1 MKLDLSSDK
10 SRHHNHRHSNSHNYR
25 SHQSIST
32 STSSSS
38 TNLPQSKSSKT
49 KLSVKSSLST
59 SSPTAASASG
69 TAINTV
75 NITTA
80 SNKPKR
86 KCQVMCIACN
96 KTSTASLHS
105 HSSLHSIASSS
116 DLELAS
122 TGISS
127 CSIASTGASS
137 DSSMNRNADT
147 ERIEFD
153 ADADAQTLI
162 TNSSSTSGPDKSPNC
177 TSTDT
182 GKDRTIRSKRRVRFA
197 PQYGSSAVQTH
208 VLNLDCGELDN
219 TSKYSVK
226 TDIIDIIKPASS
238 MNDHERSQCFWQL
251 KDYEYFRGTAQII
264 ASEVLKVTNSQPPS
278 SHSYNAVLTRAYDL
292 CAVISE
298 SSFSESKSSSSKS
311 TTSCNDDPM
320 VIPPHLFAAL
330 THWVKAGHSRRG
342 LEKFCVTSH
351 MQSRPMAKAATV
363 QAVLLAQELLRT
375 HHPQSKEKCNQNS
388 NKNVTK
394 FHIGESKFP
403 LDLPQDEILRLVSER
418 FSKTSRYFGTAIG
431 HADAAAVGNYQHCEL

>member
-1 MKLDLSSDK
+1 MKLDLSSHK
-10 SRHHNHRHSNSHNYR
+10 SRNHNRHNNSHNYH

-32 STSSSS
+32 STTSFS
-38 TNLPQSKSSKT
+38 TSKPQAKSSKT
-49 KLSVKSSLST
+49 KLSVKSSSST
-59 SSPTAASASG
+59 SSPAAAVSDTAY
-69 TAINTV
+69 NTV
-75 NITTA
+75 NITAA

-116 DLELAS
+116 DLEVAS
-122 TGISS
+122 AGTTS
-127 CSIASTGASS
+127 CSIASTGTSS
-137 DSSMNRNADT
+137 DVSMNRSADA
-147 ERIEFD
+147 ERIEC
-153 ADADAQTLI
+153 DADAQTLI
-162 TNSSSTSGPDKSPNC
+162 TNSSSTSGPDKS
-177 TSTDT
+177 TSSSSTDT
-182 GKDRTIRSKRRVRFA
+182 GKDRTSRSKRRVRFA

-208 VLNLDCGELDN
+208 VLNLDCDEVDH

-264 ASEVLKVTNSQPPS
+264 ASEVLKVTHSQPPS
-278 SHSYNAVLTRAYDL
+278 SNSYNAVLTRAYDL
-292 CAVISE
+292 CAIISE

-311 TTSCNDDPM
+311 TTSCSDDPM

-375 HHPQSKEKCNQNS
+375 HHPQSKEECNQNT

-394 FHIGESKFP
+394 FHIGESEFP
-403 LDLPQDEILRLVSER
+403 LDLPQDEVLRLVSER